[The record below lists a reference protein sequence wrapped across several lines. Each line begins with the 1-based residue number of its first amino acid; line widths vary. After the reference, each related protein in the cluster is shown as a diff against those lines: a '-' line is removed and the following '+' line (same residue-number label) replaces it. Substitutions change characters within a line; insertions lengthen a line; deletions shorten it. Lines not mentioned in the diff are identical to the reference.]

1 VGQGRRC
8 PVAADEVYRLQRDYT
23 TTAGHAREQVRA
35 GGRERR
41 EDL

>member
-1 VGQGRRC
+1 
-8 PVAADEVYRLQRDYT
+8 LQRDYT

>member
-1 VGQGRRC
+1 L
-8 PVAADEVYRLQRDYT
+8 PPIEVYRLQRDYIT
-23 TTAGHAREQVRA
+23 IAGHAREQVRA